1 MQASRCRRHF
11 VLLRCSSAYEERR
24 NDEAARLLLERHKEA
39 EAESK
44 EARAEA
50 MLKTARE
57 EREMAQKERE
67 MAQKER
73 QDVEYNLGHTKDE
86 LGKAKNEYRQ
96 VGTDGEGG
104 DNERPRA
111 GVPYAPSSVF

>member
-1 MQASRCRRHF
+1 
-11 VLLRCSSAYEERR
+11 
-24 NDEAARLLLERHKEA
+24 
-39 EAESK
+39 
-44 EARAEA
+44 

-57 EREMAQKERE
+57 ERE

-104 DNERPRA
+104 ITNALVQGCHMLRRLSVL
-111 GVPYAPSSVF
+111 GV